1 VPKKLPPIK
10 SDIAWSD
17 RERIVIRGHDLADD
31 LLGKATFGNIAF
43 LELFHRLPEPR
54 EATVFDSLLVS
65 LVEHGVTA
73 NALATRLTL
82 LGAPESLQGAVA
94 AGLLGLGSTFVG
106 TIEGSARMLQEAPSG
121 RPWRTDDAE
130 LEKVAEDIV
139 DSFLSQKAPIPGIG
153 HAVHRPVDP
162 RAERL
167 FEIARE
173 NGLDDANER
182 LLRRVGKIAEQ
193 RLDRELPVNATGAIG
208 AIASTLGLSWKVARG
223 LGVMARAV
231 GLVGHIQEELGQP
244 IAASVWYGTEEAA
257 SIHFDHLKAR

>member
-1 VPKKLPPIK
+1 MPKKLPPIK

-17 RERIVIRGHDLADD
+17 RERIVIRGHDLVGD
-31 LLGKATFGNIAF
+31 LLGQATFGNVAF
-43 LELFHRLPEPR
+43 LELFHRLPEPH
-54 EATVFDSLLVS
+54 EAVVFDSLLVS
-65 LVEHGVTA
+65 LVEHGLTA

-106 TIEGSARMLQEAPSG
+106 TIEGSARLLQEAPPS

-130 LEKVAEDIV
+130 LEKVAEEIAG
-139 DSFLSQKAPIPGIG
+139 SFLSRKAPVPGIG
-153 HAVHRPVDP
+153 HPVHRPVDP

-173 NGLDDANER
+173 NGLDDAYER
-182 LLRRVGKIAEQ
+182 LLRRVGQVAEQ

-208 AIASTLGLSWKVARG
+208 AIASTLGLSWKAARG
-223 LGVMARAV
+223 LGVMARGV

-244 IAASVWYGTEEAA
+244 IAASIWYGAEETA
-257 SIHFDHLKAR
+257 SSHFDHLKAR

>member
-1 VPKKLPPIK
+1 MPKELPPIK

-17 RERIVIRGHDLADD
+17 RERIVIRGHDLVGD
-31 LLGKATFGNIAF
+31 LLGNATFGNVAF
-43 LELFHRLPEPR
+43 LELFHRLPDPR
-54 EATVFDSLLVS
+54 EAVVFDALLVS

-73 NALATRLTL
+73 NALATRLTM

-106 TIEGSARMLQEAPSG
+106 TIEGSARLLQETPRA
-121 RPWRTDDAE
+121 RAWRTDDAE
-130 LEKVAEDIV
+130 LEKVASEIV
-139 DSFLSQKAPIPGIG
+139 ESFVSQRKPIPGLG

-173 NGLDDANER
+173 QGFDDANER
-182 LLRRVGKIAEQ
+182 LLRRVGRLAEE
-193 RLDRELPVNATGAIG
+193 RLSRELPVNATGAIG
-208 AIASTLGLSWKVARG
+208 AIATTLGLNWRVARG

-231 GLVGHIQEELGQP
+231 GLVGHVQEELEQP
-244 IAASVWYGTEEAA
+244 IAASVWYGTEATA
-257 SIHFDHLKAR
+257 SSHYDHLKAH